1 MVNLPYINPPIDNKD
16 DFYPPKRL
24 CLIHDFMSL
33 SITQLK
39 VIYKELNKSSSST
52 LCDNDI
58 DELIVCYKFK
68 KKQRTREKLALLNFP
83 FL

>member
-24 CLIHDFMSL
+24 WLIHDFMSL

-39 VIYKELNKSSSST
+39 VIYKELNKPSS
-52 LCDNDI
+52 
-58 DELIVCYKFK
+58 
-68 KKQRTREKLALLNFP
+68 
-83 FL
+83 